1 MSHQIIQQLFEK
13 GLQQWAQGQGLAV
26 AYPNVQFEP
35 AGAAYLRCF
44 TLPADTASN
53 DLAGDH
59 ELLTGVFQVSVVM
72 QAGAGT
78 GIAGRV
84 CDGLKEHFPIYSY
97 LQRDAFKVQVMSKPQ
112 RGPLIQGDGEAT
124 VPISISYRS
133 DTF

>member
-13 GLQQWAQGQGLAV
+13 GLQQWVQGQGLAI
-26 AYPNVQFEP
+26 AYPNDQFEP
-35 AGAAYLRCF
+35 QGAAYLRCF

-78 GIAGRV
+78 DVAGWV
-84 CDGLKEHFPIYSY
+84 CEGLKGQFPIYSY

-124 VPISISYRS
+124 VPISISYRA

>member
-13 GLQQWAQGQGLAV
+13 GLQLWAQSEGMAI

-35 AGAAYLRCF
+35 PGAAYLRCF

-78 GIAGRV
+78 DVAGRV
-84 CDGLKEHFPIYSY
+84 CEGLKGQFPIYSY
-97 LQRDAFKVQVMSKPQ
+97 LPRDAFKVQVMSKPQ